1 MLPLRSYAYGID
13 NIALIYTEV
22 TRKPGAFKAGI
33 KGSIKGEH
41 TMIVTVVM
49 ASIISLLSGL
59 AGAFVALKIQYEQLR
74 RMQAH
79 NEGWERAQESHQRD
93 WEVKQGKYAA
103 EVETRLTQKVQ
114 QVQKAWTQWEAKD
127 EKRVQALNRELKEV
141 KTYLHVKHELARLPR
156 IEERPL
162 MAQTTRQHQQSFS
175 NWQPPL
181 LQGVDV
187 SNQDLS
193 HRYLAQADLRH
204 AKLTNTNFFM
214 ADLSDAFLTGADL
227 SGANLSGANLSG
239 VDLRGAILTGAN
251 FLVTDLQNTILLGA
265 DLRGARSL
273 TAQQV
278 NTAIYDNTTQFDP
291 QFDLT
296 HLRMNMLHSAAPL
309 PEAPAEPESC
319 ELEIT
324 GKMAA
329 MSPAEAPAPATQEET
344 IAMSSPPETPRSPSF
359 SDIELLIPQQK
370 VLFSS
375 PLPLS
380 DSLLGQGEEDL
391 PEDIS
396 ENIHTGEFDR
406 VVPNVEYNGSR

>member
-1 MLPLRSYAYGID
+1 MIVNR
-13 NIALIYTEV
+13 ALFTEG
-22 TRKPGAFKAGI
+22 PI
-33 KGSIKGEH
+33 EGEH
-41 TMIVTVVM
+41 IMIVTVVT
-49 ASIISLLSGL
+49 AGIVSLFSALV
-59 AGAFVALKIQYEQLR
+59 GALIALKIQYDRLR

-93 WEVKQGKYAA
+93 WEVKQEKYAT

-114 QVQKAWTQWEAKD
+114 QVQKVWTEWEAKD
-127 EKRVQALNRELKEV
+127 QKRIQALNRELKEA

-181 LQGVDV
+181 LQGADV

-239 VDLRGAILTGAN
+239 VDLRGGILTGAN

-273 TAQQV
+273 TVHQV
-278 NTAIYDNTTQFDP
+278 QTAIYDNTTQFDP
-291 QFDLT
+291 EFDIT
-296 HLRMNMLHSAAPL
+296 HPGVNKLDSDAPL
-309 PEAPAEPESC
+309 PETPAEPESS
-319 ELEIT
+319 ELQIT

-329 MSPAEAPAPATQEET
+329 VLSAASPASQMSEEA
-344 IAMSSPPETPRSPSF
+344 IVMSSPPETPHLPSF

-375 PLPLS
+375 PLPLN
-380 DSLLGQGEEDL
+380 DSLLGQEEEDL

-396 ENIHTGEFDR
+396 ENIHSEEFDT
-406 VVPNVEYNGSR
+406 VVPNVEYNGSQRAKSD